1 MFKLIFRII
10 VTAIILIVLILF
22 LSFWKGGE
30 GFRWIGEKIGSAGK
44 AIEKFGDMVDGIKTL
59 KQLKK
64 GIDTKEDKK
73 DATTDNRKKDK

>member
-10 VTAIILIVLILF
+10 VTAIILIVLSLF
-22 LSFWKGGE
+22 LAFWKGGE
-30 GFRWIGEKIGSAGK
+30 GFRWIGEKIKSAGK

-64 GIDTKEDKK
+64 EIDTREDK
-73 DATTDNRKKDK
+73 DATTDNRKRDK

>member
-10 VTAIILIVLILF
+10 VTAIILIVLTLF
-22 LSFWKGGE
+22 LAFWKGGE
-30 GFRWIGEKIGSAGK
+30 GFRWIGEKIESAGK

-64 GIDTKEDKK
+64 GIDTKEDK
-73 DATTDNRKKDK
+73 DATTDNRKRDK